1 MKQKYFKIVI
11 ILALC
16 IAATTYYV
24 KNNDSQNNLASS
36 VVVQEKSK
44 NSHLALTIDTC
55 TGIADKSVAHL
66 SAIVE
71 FQKLEIAGRRIRVM
85 QNCMNDKGFKENPAW
100 ALFTESLLRKNVK
113 SADTSANEAYEND
126 RRKDMFRYITI
137 KNKPLY
143 WIVTKQ

>member
-1 MKQKYFKIVI
+1 MKRKYFKIVT

-16 IAATTYYV
+16 IFAITYYV
-24 KNNDSQNNLASS
+24 QNSDKKNSLDLAVSA
-36 VVVQEKSK
+36 QEKSK
-44 NSHLALTIDTC
+44 DSHLALTIDTC

-100 ALFTESLLRKNVK
+100 VLFTESLLRKDAK
-113 SADTSANEAYEND
+113 SEDVSANEAYEND
-126 RRKDMFRYITI
+126 RRKDMFRYITT

-143 WIVTKQ
+143 WIFAKQ

>member
-1 MKQKYFKIVI
+1 MT

-16 IAATTYYV
+16 IAALTYYV
-24 KNNDSQNNLASS
+24 KNNDSQNSLASS
-36 VVVQEKSK
+36 VGVQEKSK
-44 NSHLALTIDTC
+44 NSRLALTIDTC
-55 TGIADKSVAHL
+55 TGIADKSVTHL

-100 ALFTESLLRKNVK
+100 VLFSESLLHKDVK
-113 SADTSANEAYEND
+113 PADISANESYENE
-126 RRKDMFRYITI
+126 RRKDMFSYIAT

-143 WIVTKQ
+143 WIVAKQ